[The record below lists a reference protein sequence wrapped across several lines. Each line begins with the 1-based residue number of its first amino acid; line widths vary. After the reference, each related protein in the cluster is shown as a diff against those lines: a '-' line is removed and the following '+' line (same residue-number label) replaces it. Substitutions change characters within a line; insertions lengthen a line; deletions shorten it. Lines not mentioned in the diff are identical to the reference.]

1 MRCRKLPTDGRPTP
15 TWRCRDD
22 RWCAQVQRA
31 SSCFSKCL
39 TSQPVMTGLVSKSL
53 LVCSSTDFL
62 ETWWSHGCLGGT
74 ADDRALIAP
83 LVLLVPLNVT
93 YPDEWG
99 KYRHR
104 FGIITL
110 RYLFLSDQGHMMWVW
125 SRENHPQV
133 NAVYVIQVW
142 KTLSCRARYKTY
154 RCCEDFN
161 ESLCNSVR
169 SARWSWRNLMPYLP
183 SLPSLLFSYRHLS
196 FVMYQTQNF
205 NVLPPHMLWK
215 RPAATLMLWLLS
227 SAQLNKHSSHLQVGR
242 RCDVCLSRRVQPPL
256 LLSSP
261 TPLPV
266 PPSPSFSLSEA
277 KVRLVQVHGS
287 LQLPSEKDQNFLRRF
302 NLKDYCILF

>member
-1 MRCRKLPTDGRPTP
+1 
-15 TWRCRDD
+15 
-22 RWCAQVQRA
+22 
-31 SSCFSKCL
+31 
-39 TSQPVMTGLVSKSL
+39 
-53 LVCSSTDFL
+53 
-62 ETWWSHGCLGGT
+62 
-74 ADDRALIAP
+74 
-83 LVLLVPLNVT
+83 
-93 YPDEWG
+93 
-99 KYRHR
+99 
-104 FGIITL
+104 
-110 RYLFLSDQGHMMWVW
+110 
-125 SRENHPQV
+125 
-133 NAVYVIQVW
+133 
-142 KTLSCRARYKTY
+142 
-154 RCCEDFN
+154 
-161 ESLCNSVR
+161 
-169 SARWSWRNLMPYLP
+169 MPYLP

-302 NLKDYCILF
+302 NLKDYCILFQLFWYIFVNLGWRVNIHTWANQLGAQDLWLNTVILCRAVVGPAHFLYIFFKLNL